1 MTQRVSM
8 PINCISSN
16 KGVIG
21 RTVLYCLDLPA
32 QWLHSEKIRMHAFLD
47 ANAIFWIVCSGI

>member
-8 PINCISSN
+8 AKNYISRN
-16 KGVIG
+16 KGVNG

-32 QWLHSEKIRMHAFLD
+32 QWLHSEKSR
-47 ANAIFWIVCSGI
+47 